1 MRKYQLPN
9 GNIIVAEQDFIDAV
23 YPGAILLEEPQPEPN
38 PEPEPELTTVV
49 TRLAFRNRFTPA
61 EKVGLELAS
70 LDDSLAPPEQRQQA
84 ATLRAFMKDVD
95 AATFIDLS
103 RPDTVAGVQTLEAMG
118 LLAEGRAT
126 EILNAPVQAHEVP
139 KT

>member
-9 GNIIVAEQDFIDAV
+9 GNIIVAEQEFIDAV
-23 YPGAILLEEPQPEPN
+23 YPGAILLEESQPEPK
-38 PEPEPELTTVV
+38 PEPEPTTVV

-61 EKVGLELAS
+61 EKVGLELAA
-70 LDDSLAPPEQRQQA
+70 LDDPSAPPEQRQQA

-103 RPDTVAGVQTLEAMG
+103 RPDTVAGVQALEAMG